1 MRPFPCGAQN
11 AAVIQISSN
20 CRNSLARR
28 KSIPRL
34 RDPYLKARV
43 CATFKRFFRADAAER
58 GRKEVEHRVMSAE
71 DAIESLAAK
80 LKEARHLTE
89 EASRKHDE
97 TIYKLDRED
106 WQIQIPLT

>member
-1 MRPFPCGAQN
+1 MRELHFN
-11 AAVIQISSN
+11 
-20 CRNSLARR
+20 
-28 KSIPRL
+28 
-34 RDPYLKARV
+34 ARV
-43 CATFKRFFRADAAER
+43 DATFERFSRADAAER

-106 WQIQIPLT
+106 LQIHIL